1 MAHSGWIADQAVRLG
16 ADGFDE
22 IIEQYV
28 GVGRNMVPILPV
40 LPTRQCG
47 IGVSAAG
54 GARSHTHG
62 VDSAATLS
70 NSVCQSAEP
79 GHVGF
84 AKFECQDYLTF
95 ERVVD

>member
-1 MAHSGWIADQAVRLG
+1 MAHSGWIADLAVRLR

-22 IIEQYV
+22 IIKQYV

-54 GARSHTHG
+54 GARSHTQG
-62 VDSAATLS
+62 VDSAATS
-70 NSVCQSAEP
+70 TNSVCQCAEP
-79 GHVGF
+79 VHIGV
-84 AKFECQDYLTF
+84 AEFESLNYLTL
-95 ERVVD
+95 EGVVD